1 VNGAAHVSIVGTVTR
16 DPEIRQAGSTN
27 VAGFGIAVNKKYK
40 DKESVSFFDCKA
52 FGKTADVIGQY
63 VKKGSPL
70 YIQGELVQ
78 ENWTDKQDQKRSKIV
93 VTVNSFTFLPSK
105 KDTTEPKASTEP
117 AAAHYQPVGEEDI
130 PF

>member
-40 DKESVSFFDCKA
+40 DKESVSFFDCKS

-70 YIQGELVQ
+70 YVQGELVQ
-78 ENWTDKQDQKRSKIV
+78 ESWTDKEGQKKSKIV
-93 VTVNSFTFLPSK
+93 VIVNSFTFLPSK
-105 KDTTEPKASTEP
+105 KDAEPKPSSP
-117 AAAHYQPVGEEDI
+117 PDPAHYQPVGEEDI